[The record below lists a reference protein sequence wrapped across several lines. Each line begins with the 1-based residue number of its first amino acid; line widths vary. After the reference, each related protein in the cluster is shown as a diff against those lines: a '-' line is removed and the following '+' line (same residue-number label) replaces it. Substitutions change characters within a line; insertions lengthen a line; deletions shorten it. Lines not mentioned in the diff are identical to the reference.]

1 MNLPPRSLESTE
13 LPVLTHWQITADLN
27 LFDSPV
33 CDRLATQAAAGRQ
46 LRILEQQDQAWL
58 VRLAEDDYPGWIPVS
73 DCQHFQPSNSIY
85 RPSQHDRTAI
95 EAVIPDAIAFAQA
108 AAAQLNIYLWGGCLG
123 PDYDCSGLV
132 QAAFAAQGIWLPR
145 DAWQQEQFCESLPSW
160 EAAEPGDLIFFG
172 RPDRC
177 THVALYLG
185 DRAYLHSSG
194 REIGRN
200 GIGIDWLD
208 PSADAVSDRYW
219 RQLRGAGRI
228 TRSYQG
234 GCDHFSEWLPS

>member
-1 MNLPPRSLESTE
+1 MPAP
-13 LPVLTHWQITADLN
+13 THWQITADLD
-27 LFDSPV
+27 LFDSPT

-46 LRILEQQDQAWL
+46 LQILEQQDQAWL

-73 DCQHFQPSNSIY
+73 DRQHLQPSNSIY
-85 RPSQHDRTAI
+85 QPSQHDRTAI
-95 EAVIPDAIAFAQA
+95 EAIIPDAIAFAQA
-108 AAAQLNIYLWGGCLG
+108 AAAQLNVYLWGGCLG

-145 DAWQQEQFCESLPSW
+145 DAWQQEQFCEPLPSW
-160 EAAEPGDLIFFG
+160 EAAETGDLIFFG

-177 THVALYLG
+177 THVAIYLG

-208 PSADAVSDRYW
+208 PTADPVSDRYW
-219 RQLRGAGRI
+219 QQLRGAGRI

-234 GCDHFSEWLPS
+234 GCDHFSDWLPS

>member
-1 MNLPPRSLESTE
+1 MPA
-13 LPVLTHWQITADLN
+13 LTHWHITADLD
-27 LFDSPV
+27 LFDSPA

-46 LRILEQQDQAWL
+46 LQILEQQDQAWL
-58 VRLAEDDYPGWIPVS
+58 VRLAEDDYPGWIPIS
-73 DCQHFQPSNSIY
+73 DRQHLQPASTVY
-85 RPSQHDRTAI
+85 QPSQHDRTAI
-95 EAVIPDAIAFAQA
+95 EAAIPNAIAFAQA
-108 AAAQLNIYLWGGCLG
+108 AAAQPNTYLWGGCLG
-123 PDYDCSGLV
+123 PNYDCSGLV

-145 DAWQQEQFCESLPSW
+145 DAWQQEQFCEPLPNW

-219 RQLRGAGRI
+219 QQLRGAGRI
-228 TRSYQG
+228 TRSYQSG
-234 GCDHFSEWLPS
+234 SDRFSTWLPS